1 VRGAGFGEA
10 GCYCGAYAPA
20 CSCDEDCLAGEVL
33 LGGVD
38 GGIGGVVDGGRDGEV
53 ACWVLGKV
61 LCCGCFGVGRLVSRY
76 LVLRWDS
83 GCLVMAALVY
93 WF

>member
-1 VRGAGFGEA
+1 
-10 GCYCGAYAPA
+10 
-20 CSCDEDCLAGEVL
+20 L

-38 GGIGGVVDGGRDGEV
+38 GGIGGVVDGCSDGEV
-53 ACWVLGKV
+53 ACWGLGR
-61 LCCGCFGVGRLVSRY
+61 CCAVGFGVGRLVGRY

-93 WF
+93 WFWLGIISLLVLFVCLLV